1 MGINFTGVSKASIKT
16 RCGNVFSLCAAQRG
30 SGLSWKPLRR
40 FMSLEPTF
48 SNENKNELV
57 RNWIGFVLL
66 HNIYVF
72 SLLEMLLIE
81 LNVSTE
87 CFLDY
92 FVQQN

>member
-1 MGINFTGVSKASIKT
+1 
-16 RCGNVFSLCAAQRG
+16 
-30 SGLSWKPLRR
+30 
-40 FMSLEPTF
+40 MSLEPTF